1 MKKAIIVADMLNDF
15 VTGRLGSV
23 RAQKIVPNIANLI
36 KKARKQG
43 IPIIYLRD
51 VHTPTDREMKIWG
64 EHAMKG
70 TKGSEIIPELKPE
83 SADIVI
89 EKRWYGGFPNTG
101 LPEILKKMGI
111 DTLIF
116 TGVST
121 DICIQNDVAFA
132 YFSGFDTIVL
142 RDSTASIDEE
152 AHEYALKYMK
162 NIYGTDITTSDRV
175 L

>member
-36 KKARKQG
+36 KKARKQD

-51 VHTPTDREMKIWG
+51 VHTNADREMKIWG

-83 SADIVI
+83 SKDIII
-89 EKRWYGGFPNTG
+89 EKRWYGGFPNTN

-142 RDSTASIDEE
+142 GDCTASIDED
-152 AHEYALKYMK
+152 AHDYALQYMK
-162 NIYGTDITTSDRV
+162 KIYGTEITTSDRV